1 MADPRRESGFRWA
14 IPMESGRPRQKWI
27 FRGLQCRVA
36 NSPHPI
42 TGPERRQDAMTSR
55 PTSARCWQATV
66 AQFRVW
72 EGGEVVYECGARMCT
87 RIEERPPLFIQGIP
101 GRRVRSSRAPAVGCR
116 SARLGMALTKPAH
129 ASVRRWGERAQETDK
144 PAPERSARSGL
155 IYARSWVWCVGP
167 AK

>member
-1 MADPRRESGFRWA
+1 MADPRRESRFWWA
-14 IPMESGRPRQKWI
+14 ISVESGRSRRKRI

-36 NSPHPI
+36 NSLHPI
-42 TGPERRQDAMTSR
+42 TGPERRRDAMTSR
-55 PTSARCWQATV
+55 PTSVGCWQATA

-87 RIEERPPLFIQGIP
+87 GIEERSPLFIQGIP
-101 GRRVRSSRAPAVGCR
+101 SRRVRSSRALAAGCR
-116 SARLGMALTKPAH
+116 SARLGTALMKPAH
-129 ASVRRWGERAQETDK
+129 ASVRRWGERARETDK

-155 IYARSWVWCVGP
+155 IYARSWVWCVEP